1 MPLTPE
7 EQIASAEATREALE
21 PILEDLRDVHEQ
33 LKDYRNSVPQEMFP
47 DIHATAEKAIWH
59 LERAFNCASHIN
71 SKNAHFMASGYQRR
85 ALEQLKEAASEGSDS
100 SDPGRTFVERLAAEL
115 QDLGV
120 GADAN
125 IVVHV
130 SVENP
135 EDLLD

>member
-7 EQIASAEATREALE
+7 EQIASAEATRETLE

-33 LKDYRNSVPQEMFP
+33 LKDYLNGVPQEMSP
-47 DIHATAEKAIWH
+47 GINETAAKAIWH
-59 LERAFNCASHIN
+59 TKQAVDCTSIIR
-71 SKNAHFMASGYQRR
+71 SKNVRFLVNGYQRR
-85 ALEQLKEAASEGSDS
+85 ALEQFKETASEGADS

-120 GADAN
+120 GVDAN

-130 SVENP
+130 SVEDP
-135 EDLLD
+135 GDLLK